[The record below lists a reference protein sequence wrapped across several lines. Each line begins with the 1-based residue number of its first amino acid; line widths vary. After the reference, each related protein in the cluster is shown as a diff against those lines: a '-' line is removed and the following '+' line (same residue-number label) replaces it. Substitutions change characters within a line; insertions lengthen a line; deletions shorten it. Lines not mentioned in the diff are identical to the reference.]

1 MYGIWVP
8 YGYRKEESDFEQNQ
22 TPPTT
27 KPSPVISTIFI
38 TPISKK
44 GPRYLEER
52 PKQLNK

>member
-38 TPISKK
+38 TSISKK